1 MTQARG
7 RMGKRAL
14 ANVAFGVARGRVAGP
29 SPAAALR
36 LSMPFSPLRRLSAGF
51 FARLRAGLRRLG
63 ASVQARP
70 ALAAWVYGEPDEA
83 ERVTDAALAD
93 ENYRNFNHR
102 YFAGFGEQEKMLAD
116 GPRMAFYA
124 AAVAR
129 RVRPGDRVIDLGT
142 GTGILAAFAARRG
155 AARVYA
161 LDHSD
166 ILRQA
171 RRLAEANGLANVEF
185 VATHSRD
192 FALPERVDV
201 ILHEQ
206 MGDYLFDEAMVGN
219 VLDLRDRL
227 LRPGGLV
234 VPSRFEFF
242 CEPAKV
248 RDERHIP
255 FLWELKVDGY
265 DYACLESERP
275 ENSDYYRHMGCDPGM
290 IEHFLGAASPA
301 LEIDLMTLR
310 PEEPAKELTIV
321 RAVVNPGRLDGFV
334 VFFRALDGDDLA
346 LSSSPLDPGRAP
358 HWGFRILRT
367 EKAEFAAGEVIAL
380 TLRVGSWAEP
390 DGWRWSWSREP
401 GAPPTSTQSIRIG

>member
-1 MTQARG
+1 
-7 RMGKRAL
+7 MGKRAL
-14 ANVAFGVARGRVAGP
+14 ANVAFGVGVRTVAGP
-29 SPAAALR
+29 SPAAGPVPI
-36 LSMPFSPLRRLSAGF
+36 MPFTPLRRLSSGF
-51 FARLRAGLRRLG
+51 FATLRRILRGCG
-63 ASVQARP
+63 AAVQARP
-70 ALAAWVYGEPDEA
+70 AFAAWVYGEPDEA
-83 ERVTDAALAD
+83 DRASPAELA
-93 ENYRNFNHR
+93 EESYREFNHR
-102 YFAGFGEQEKMLAD
+102 YFASFGEQEKMLAD
-116 GPRMAFYA
+116 GPRMAFYH

-171 RRLAEANGLANVEF
+171 RRLARANGLANVEF

-192 FALPERVDV
+192 FSLPEPVDV

-206 MGDYLFDEAMVGN
+206 MGDHLFDEAMVPN

-227 LRPGGLV
+227 LRPGGV
-234 VPSRFEFF
+234 IVPSRFEFF

-248 RDERHIP
+248 RDERRVP
-255 FLWELKVDGY
+255 FLWELRVEGY
-265 DYACLESERP
+265 DYACLAAERP
-275 ENSDYYRHMGCDPGM
+275 DNPDYYRRIGCDLG
-290 IEHFLGAASPA
+290 IVEHFLGVASPA
-301 LEIDLMTLR
+301 LTLDLMTLR
-310 PEEPAKELTIV
+310 PDEPGEELTVI
-321 RAVVNPGRLDGFV
+321 RTVVNAGRLDGFV

-367 EKAEFAAGEVIAL
+367 EAAEFAAGEVITL
-380 TLRVGSWAEP
+380 TLRVGSWIEP
-390 DGWRWSWSREP
+390 DGWRWSWVRSA
-401 GAPPTSTQSIRIG
+401 G